1 MTNKIKVWGVLKCD
15 EIVATGGRKKK

>member
-15 EIVATGGRKKK
+15 EIIATVGRQKK